1 MLQKILKVMY
11 KNSNIIRNKNIQFN
25 YLFNNYINQVGGDK
39 PTTLLVTYNDLI
51 YKFEKSF
58 IDDNHYILYSTDE
71 LECVSILIDSDNKI
85 AEIHGISNY
94 KTCVITTLSNTHIG
108 STMLKIALKMLKKYK
123 TILGI
128 NKIML
133 TDNSIK
139 YCDNIRIELPMMLIL
154 LSGETWYGNTKN
166 FCGCPRNK
174 NHYDFCLYG
183 RHGFRPFNN
192 NINKI
197 YNEDYNKNIE
207 IMNKITILEAN
218 ILKYIMLTNKESLIN
233 NVKKLVI
240 ENPKYLLKDFI
251 KLFLTDYDKTC
262 KYFNL
267 FYNDLFKDIG
277 LTNFRGLT
285 FILNL

>member
-39 PTTLLVTYNDLI
+39 PKTLLVTYNDLI

-85 AEIHGISNY
+85 AEIHGIGNY

-123 TILGI
+123 NILEI

-154 LSGETWYGNTKN
+154 LSGETWYGK
-166 FCGCPRNK
+166 
-174 NHYDFCLYG
+174 Y
-183 RHGFRPFNN
+183 GFRPFNN

-207 IMNKITILEAN
+207 IMNKITIYEAD
-218 ILKYIMLTNKESLIN
+218 ILKYIMLTNKKSLIKD
-233 NVKKLVI
+233 VKKLLT
-240 ENPKYLLKDFI
+240 ENPNYLLKDFI
-251 KLFLTDYDKTC
+251 KSFLTDYDKTC